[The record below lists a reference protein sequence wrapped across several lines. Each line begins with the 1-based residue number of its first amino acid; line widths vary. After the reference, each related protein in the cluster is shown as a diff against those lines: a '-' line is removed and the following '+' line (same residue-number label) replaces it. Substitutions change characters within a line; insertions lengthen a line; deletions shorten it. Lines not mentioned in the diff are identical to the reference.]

1 MGWFLATI
9 LAPFYAPIL
18 IVIVS
23 AVGESQ
29 SAKKKIRPIVLMKD
43 GQLCWLAIG
52 FCTEALHEVTTL
64 PACKGAKP
72 TIGAGVYLGFLIA
85 VLLGSAILA
94 TSGVKKQVPLDG
106 VKGEFKWRRRYPIL
120 FYSSICL
127 CLNAWC
133 YTVEHYELTCSAY

>member
-43 GQLCWLAIG
+43 GQLC
-52 FCTEALHEVTTL
+52 
-64 PACKGAKP
+64 
-72 TIGAGVYLGFLIA
+72 
-85 VLLGSAILA
+85 
-94 TSGVKKQVPLDG
+94 
-106 VKGEFKWRRRYPIL
+106 
-120 FYSSICL
+120 
-127 CLNAWC
+127 
-133 YTVEHYELTCSAY
+133 